1 MPPKYI
7 NYYSVLGV
15 SKTASEAEIK
25 SAFRKLALKHHPDRN
40 AGNKASEAKFK
51 EINEANEV
59 LSDPQKRKLYD
70 QLGEDYREGQN
81 FTPPQGGGS
90 AFGGEYLRRGGFQ
103 YSGQGPQGRQ
113 DFSQFEG
120 FSDFFKSVFGG
131 LEGFDGAAQGG
142 FGNDAGFSDGGA
154 NYFGGQEEQSGYPQQ
169 TRSRLDL
176 DAELELSLEELICGG
191 RKDLSFSYQTGRRP
205 ETKHVSVNIPRGL
218 RAGSRLRLK
227 DQGACA
233 QGRTGDLYLNIKIAA
248 DARFSIKGDD
258 LEVKVSVTPWDA
270 ALGAEISVP
279 AVDGSLKIKL
289 PPNSHTGRSMRIS
302 GRGLPKKDGARGDLY
317 AVIEI
322 DIPDRLTQEQ
332 QDLFKK
338 LKKLK

>member
-7 NYYSVLGV
+7 DYYSVLGV

-40 AGNKASEAKFK
+40 AGNKASESKFK

-81 FTPPQGGGS
+81 FTPPQGGGFEG
-90 AFGGEYLRRGGFQ
+90 ARRGGFQ
-103 YSGQGPQGRQ
+103 YSGQGGEGQ

-120 FSDFFKSVFGG
+120 FSDFFNSIFGG
-131 LEGFDGAAQGG
+131 SEGFGGAAHGG
-142 FGNDAGFSDGGA
+142 FGNAGGF
-154 NYFGGQEEQSGYPQQ
+154 EQAGYPQQ

-176 DAELELSLEELICGG
+176 DAELELSLEDLIRGG
-191 RKDLSFSYQTGRRP
+191 RKDLSFSYRAGRKP
-205 ETKHVSVNIPRGL
+205 ETKQVCVNIPKGL
-218 RAGSRLRLK
+218 RDGARLRLK
-227 DQGACA
+227 GQGACS
-233 QGRTGDLYLNIKIAA
+233 QGRTGDLYLNIRIAA

-270 ALGAEISVP
+270 VLGAEIPVP
-279 AVDGSLKIKL
+279 AIDGSLKIKL

-302 GRGLPKKDGARGDLY
+302 GRGLPRKDGSRGDLY

-322 DIPDRLTQEQ
+322 DIPDSLSREQ

-338 LKKLK
+338 LKKLE

>member
-25 SAFRKLALKHHPDRN
+25 SAFRKLALKYHPDRN

-81 FTPPQGGGS
+81 FTPPPGGGFERS
-90 AFGGEYLRRGGFQ
+90 RPGGFH
-103 YSGQGPQGRQ
+103 YTGQGQGRQ

-120 FSDFFKSVFGG
+120 FSDFFNSIFGG
-131 LEGFDGAAQGG
+131 SEGFENA
-142 FGNDAGFSDGGA
+142 
-154 NYFGGQEEQSGYPQQ
+154 GYPAQ

-176 DAELELSLEELICGG
+176 EAELELSLEDLIRGG
-191 RKDLSFSYQTGRRP
+191 RKDLSFSYRAGRKP
-205 ETKHVSVNIPRGL
+205 ETKHVSVNLPKGL
-218 RAGSRLRLK
+218 RDGARLRLK
-227 DQGACA
+227 GRGACA

-248 DARFSIKGDD
+248 DARFLIKGDD
-258 LEVKVSVTPWDA
+258 LEVKVAVTPWDA

-279 AVDGSLKIKL
+279 AIDGSLKIKL

-302 GRGLPKKDGARGDLY
+302 GRGLPKKNSARGDLY

-332 QDLFKK
+332 QDLFRK
-338 LKKLK
+338 LKNLE

>member
-1 MPPKYI
+1 MPLKYI
-7 NYYSVLGV
+7 DYYSVLGV

-25 SAFRKLALKHHPDRN
+25 SAFRKLALKYHPDRN

-81 FTPPQGGGS
+81 FTPPPGGGFER
-90 AFGGEYLRRGGFQ
+90 ARRGGFQ
-103 YSGQGPQGRQ
+103 YSGQWRERQ

-131 LEGFDGAAQGG
+131 FE
-142 FGNDAGFSDGGA
+142 NDDGFSAGGA
-154 NYFGGQEEQSGYPQQ
+154 HYFSGRPPKEDGPAFGGESGQSGCPAQ

-176 DAELELSLEELICGG
+176 EAELELSLEELLHGG
-191 RKDLSFSYQTGRRP
+191 RKDLNFSYHAGRRP
-205 ETKHVSVNIPRGL
+205 EAKHVSVNIPRGL

-227 DQGACA
+227 GQGARA
-233 QGRTGDLYLNIKIAA
+233 QGRTGDLYLNIKIAG
-248 DARFSIKGDD
+248 DPRFRVKGDD
-258 LEVKVSVTPWDA
+258 LEVKVPVMPWDA

-279 AVDGSLKIKL
+279 AIDGSVKIKL
-289 PPNSHTGRSMRIS
+289 PPASHTGRSLRIS
-302 GRGLPKKDGARGDLY
+302 GRGLPKNGGARGDLY

-332 QDLFKK
+332 RELFKK
-338 LKKLK
+338 LKKLE